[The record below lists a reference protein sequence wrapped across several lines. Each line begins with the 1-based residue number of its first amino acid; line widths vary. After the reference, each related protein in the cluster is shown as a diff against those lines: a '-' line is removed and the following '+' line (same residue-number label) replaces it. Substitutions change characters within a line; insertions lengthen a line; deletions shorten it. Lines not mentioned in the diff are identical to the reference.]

1 MSSHG
6 FDHATEAFEFI
17 GKLDQIPSAQ
27 GVIGAMERSLALFGF
42 ENFIMTGLPHH
53 DQRIESL
60 VLLKKWPLE
69 WYQRYTQQGYAQ
81 HDPIIQLCRQ
91 TVQPFE
97 WSEALYD
104 PEQNPKAH
112 EIMKEA
118 VAFGMRAGYC
128 LPIHGLNGYE
138 ACLSMSGS
146 HLDLTPQTKPAI
158 HLMAMYAFER
168 VRTILAPIPRTNPLT
183 AREQET
189 LRWAA
194 MGKSAADTGEILG
207 VTERTIT
214 AHVTS
219 ACLKLSAANKTHAVA
234 RALQHRLIQM

>member
-1 MSSHG
+1 MASHG
-6 FDHATEAFEFI
+6 FDYAIEAFEFI
-17 GKLDQIPSAQ
+17 EEIEKIASTQ
-27 GVIGAMERSLALFGF
+27 GVIDAMERSLAVFGF
-42 ENFIMTGLPHH
+42 ENFIMTGLPHP

-69 WYQRYTQQGYAQ
+69 WYRRYTHRGYDR
-81 HDPIIQLCRQ
+81 HDPIIHLCRQ

-97 WSEALYD
+97 WSEAHYD
-104 PEQNPKAH
+104 PKNSPRAV
-112 EIMKEA
+112 EIMEEA
-118 VAFGMRAGYC
+118 IGFGMRDGYC

-146 HLDLTPQTKPAI
+146 HVDLTPQTKPAL

-168 VRTILAPIPRTNPLT
+168 ARTILRPTPRSNPLT

-194 MGKSAADTGEILG
+194 LGKSAADTGEILG

-214 AHVTS
+214 AHITS
-219 ACLKLSAANKTHAVA
+219 ACQKLSATNKTHAVA
-234 RALQHRLIQM
+234 RALQNHFIHM

>member
-6 FDHATEAFEFI
+6 FDYAIEAFEFI
-17 GKLDQIPSAQ
+17 GKLDSLASAQ
-27 GVIGAMERSLALFGF
+27 GVIGAMEQSLAVFGF
-42 ENFIMTGLPHH
+42 ENFIMTGLPHT

-69 WYQRYTQQGYAQ
+69 WYRRYTHRGYDR
-81 HDPIIQLCRQ
+81 HDPIIRLCRQ

-97 WSEALYD
+97 WAEASYD
-104 PEQNPKAH
+104 PQKNPKAL
-112 EIMKEA
+112 EIMEEA
-118 VAFGMRAGYC
+118 IEFGMRAGYC
-128 LPIHGLNGYE
+128 LPVHGLNGYE

-168 VRTILAPIPRTNPLT
+168 VRTLLEPAPRSNPLT

-194 MGKSAADTGEILG
+194 LGKSAADTGEILG

-214 AHVTS
+214 AHITS
-219 ACLKLSAANKTHAVA
+219 ACHKLSAANKTHAVA